1 MREILLLLLFFS
13 FIFVKLKFIKRVSS
27 LENTGKWSKVCKK
40 LSYILTWQFVTVPK
54 QIED

>member
-27 LENTGKWSKVCKK
+27 LENIFLAILPGHWSF
-40 LSYILTWQFVTVPK
+40 IM
-54 QIED
+54 I